1 MLNLT
6 NFSDLQIGG
15 ETCDRTGLDN
25 FFLRTRFLKH
35 AILLA
40 HPAGRAKKRVHK
52 NKVYDWETTRIIS
65 FESLLRK

>member
-25 FFLRTRFLKH
+25 FFST
-35 AILLA
+35 
-40 HPAGRAKKRVHK
+40 HP
-52 NKVYDWETTRIIS
+52 I
-65 FESLLRK
+65 FEARNFTCTPNWARQKTGAQKQGV

>member
-25 FFLRTRFLKH
+25 FFSTHPIFED

-40 HPAGRAKKRVHK
+40 HPTGRAKKRVHK
-52 NKVYDWETTRIIS
+52 NKVYD
-65 FESLLRK
+65 